1 MWPEIKM
8 FRFESLLIWKAAIGF
23 SKDVYKLT
31 KELPKEEIFAL
42 GDQLRRASV
51 SISAN
56 IAEGSGSSTTKDF
69 KNYLSI
75 SIKSSLEVVSLLMIA
90 KENDYISEQQLS
102 VLYNQAEI
110 LIKQIRAF
118 KNSLL

>member
-1 MWPEIKM
+1 M